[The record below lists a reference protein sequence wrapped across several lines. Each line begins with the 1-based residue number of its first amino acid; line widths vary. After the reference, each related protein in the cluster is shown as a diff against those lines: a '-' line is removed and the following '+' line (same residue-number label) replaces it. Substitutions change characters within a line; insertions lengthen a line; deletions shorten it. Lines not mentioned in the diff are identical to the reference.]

1 MIDGTRFKRETPLEV
16 IAYVPAGML
25 VLYVLVRIFA

>member
-1 MIDGTRFKRETPLEV
+1 MMDGSNFGKASPLEA

-25 VLYVLVRIFA
+25 VLYVVVRIFA